1 MPMLISKW
9 RVAFKQN
16 WKPKGCL
23 FFNINSQNFAE
34 ISQSSV
40 EKKSRIYLPCFSNL
54 QSAPIIFTK
63 LMKIQIALMRRFIA
77 RLIIYLVG
85 ILVVGSSLEEI
96 VMSRGHIDFHITE
109 PGVCYKL
116 SKIRFEF
123 FSSNSIPGERNRL
136 AHCESI
142 LVFTKEGIAHFA
154 IPGSVEPIRFH
165 MKASD
170 TTDRSSLFNSNG
182 CSLST
187 LKAPIFTASANSKVS
202 RETKF
207 Q

>member
-1 MPMLISKW
+1 MLISKW

-63 LMKIQIALMRRFIA
+63 LMKIQIALMRRFNV

-85 ILVVGSSLEEI
+85 ILVVGSSLEEM
-96 VMSRGHIDFHITE
+96 VMSRGHIDFHITKS
-109 PGVCYKL
+109 GVCYKL
-116 SKIRFEF
+116 SKISFES
-123 FSSNSIPGERNRL
+123 FSPSSISGERNTPSSWKYPDIYKRRNRSFCNTRICWTNQISHESKWHNCIANQFTGFYRRATL
-136 AHCESI
+136 A
-142 LVFTKEGIAHFA
+142 LNGLKGIT
-154 IPGSVEPIRFH
+154 I
-165 MKASD
+165 
-170 TTDRSSLFNSNG
+170 
-182 CSLST
+182 T
-187 LKAPIFTASANSKVS
+187 L
-202 RETKF
+202 E
-207 Q
+207 

>member
-1 MPMLISKW
+1 MFISKQ
-9 RVAFKQN
+9 RVAFKRD
-16 WKPKGCL
+16 WRPKGCL
-23 FFNINSQNFAE
+23 FFNSTSQNFTE
-34 ISQSSV
+34 MSQGSV
-40 EKKSRIYLPCFSNL
+40 EKSPVYLPCFSDL
-54 QSAPIIFTK
+54 RPAPIIFTK

>member
-1 MPMLISKW
+1 M
-9 RVAFKQN
+9 
-16 WKPKGCL
+16 
-23 FFNINSQNFAE
+23 SQG
-34 ISQSSV
+34 SV
-40 EKKSRIYLPCFSNL
+40 EMKSPIYLPCFSDL
-54 QSAPIIFTK
+54 RPAPIIFTK

-207 Q
+207 QWGRKFSDG